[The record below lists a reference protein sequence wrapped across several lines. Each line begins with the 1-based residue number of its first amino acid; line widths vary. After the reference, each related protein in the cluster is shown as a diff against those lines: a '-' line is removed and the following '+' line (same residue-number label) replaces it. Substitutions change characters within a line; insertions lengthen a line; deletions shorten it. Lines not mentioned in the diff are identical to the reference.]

1 MTPYNWQKTNL
12 TEAVKSLNPQ
22 WHLQGQSGFDKTAT
36 RIITD
41 TRKLEQGD
49 IFLAI
54 KGDNFDGHDYLQTAR
69 DKGAVLAI
77 VSHAVENDLPQL
89 IVTDTKLALGKL
101 GEYRRDQHP
110 NLKVVAIT
118 GSMGKTTAKEMLG
131 SILSQ
136 LAPTLITRGNLN
148 NDLGVPM
155 MLLELC
161 DEHAFAVMELGANHV
176 GEIAYTTALVK
187 PDVACVLNIGTA
199 HLGEFGG
206 RDNIAKTKAEIFQGL
221 NLSLNKQ
228 GVAVVPFGDDYF
240 EALANTAGQFSQNI
254 LTFGEQQTT
263 FEQAGV
269 SAEDYPQNW
278 ESMDMT
284 ADTDINHSVLMMGDV
299 FADDVEVYGDHSTF
313 SLNVNLEIDDIET
326 ADIRLNFGGE
336 HNVVNALAS
345 TACAVALGVPL
356 DTIAKG
362 LETAKPAKGRLNFIP
377 FNQHTLIDDTYNSN
391 PSAVLAGANVLI
403 NQDGY
408 KVLVLGD
415 IGELG
420 DEAIQEHE
428 KLGENLAKLP
438 LDKLLVVGELMAHT
452 AKTANQENSHFAQHF
467 ANKADLTAYLQ
478 QLLQEKDCSVLFKG
492 SRFMAMETVLNEL
505 MQK

>member
-12 TEAVKSLNPQ
+12 TEAVKDLNPQ
-22 WHLQGQSGFDKTAT
+22 WEIKGHGDFTQTST

-54 KGDNFDGHDYLQTAR
+54 KGDNFDGHDYLQTVK
-69 DKGAVLAI
+69 DNGAVLAI
-77 VSHAVENDLPQL
+77 VSKKIESDLPQL
-89 IVTDTKLALGKL
+89 IVSDTKLALGKL
-101 GEYRRDQHP
+101 GKYCRDQHP

-161 DEHAFAVMELGANHV
+161 DEHEFAVMELGANHV
-176 GEIAYTTALVK
+176 GEIAYTTDLVK

-221 NLSLNKQ
+221 NHGLGEQ

-240 EALANTAGQFSQNI
+240 EDLAKTAGQFSQNI

-263 FEQAGV
+263 FEEAGV
-269 SAEDYPQNW
+269 SQADY

-284 ADTDINHSVLMMGDV
+284 ADDTVLMMGDV

-336 HNVVNALAS
+336 HNVINALAS

-362 LETAKPAKGRLNFIP
+362 LENAKPAKGRLNFIP
-377 FNQHTLIDDTYNSN
+377 FNQHTFIDDTYNSN

-403 NQDGY
+403 QQHGY
-408 KVLVLGD
+408 KILILGD

-420 DEAIQEHE
+420 EEAVQEHE

-438 LDKLLVVGELMAHT
+438 LDKLLVVGDLMANT
-452 AKTANQENSHFAQHF
+452 AKTANAERPDFAIHF

-478 QLLQEKDCSVLFKG
+478 SLLSQQTCSVLFKG
-492 SRFMAMETVLNEL
+492 SRFMAMETVLQDL
-505 MQK
+505 MGN